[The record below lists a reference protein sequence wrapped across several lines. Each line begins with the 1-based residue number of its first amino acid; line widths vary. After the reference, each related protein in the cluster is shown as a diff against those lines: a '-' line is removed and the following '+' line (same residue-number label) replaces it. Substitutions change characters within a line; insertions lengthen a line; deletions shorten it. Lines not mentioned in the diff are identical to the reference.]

1 MSHPP
6 DYPGRDRLK
15 RATARAGSDAYQGA
29 FEAVG
34 AVLIATGAGYWIDK
48 SWETS
53 PWGIAL
59 GALLGFMAM
68 VLRLIRLG
76 HELHPEVGTGQEQA
90 GPGRLDGRKD
100 EDRRVGMSPGMSD
113 VLREDEVPRDRRENE
128 NDEVR

>member
-1 MSHPP
+1 M
-6 DYPGRDRLK
+6 K

-34 AVLIATGAGYWIDK
+34 AVLIATGAGYWIDE

-68 VLRLIRLG
+68 VLRLVRLG
-76 HELHPEVGTGQEQA
+76 KELHPEVGTGQEEQA
-90 GPGRLDGRKD
+90 GQVRLDSR
-100 EDRRVGMSPGMSD
+100 DRRVGMNPGMSD
-113 VLREDEVPRDRRENE
+113 GLREDEVPRARSQDEDE
-128 NDEVR
+128 NDPVR

>member
-1 MSHPP
+1 
-6 DYPGRDRLK
+6 LK

-68 VLRLIRLG
+68 VLRLVRLG
-76 HELHPEVGTGQEQA
+76 KELHPEVETGQEEQA
-90 GPGRLDGRKD
+90 GQVRLDNRDD
-100 EDRRVGMSPGMSD
+100 EHRPVGMSPGMSD
-113 VLREDEVPRDRRENE
+113 VLREDEVPRARSQ
-128 NDEVR
+128 DEDEDQNGEDPNR

>member
-1 MSHPP
+1 M
-6 DYPGRDRLK
+6 K

-34 AVLIATGAGYWIDK
+34 AVLIATGAGYWIDE

-68 VLRLIRLG
+68 VLRLVRLG
-76 HELHPEVGTGQEQA
+76 KELHPEVGTGQEEKA
-90 GPGRLDGRKD
+90 GQVRLDSR
-100 EDRRVGMSPGMSD
+100 DRRVGMNPGMSD
-113 VLREDEVPRDRRENE
+113 GLREDEVPRARSQDEDE
-128 NDEVR
+128 NDPVR